1 MHGLAKKVCF
11 DVSVVFFPEIQSS
24 THSVFLVSKESLLTP
39 YERRRMMMEVAEAS
53 PPKKSSYR
61 KSSYEHFC
69 RDFAIVDEEVQ
80 VSKSNE
86 SIGCLFFK
94 ILGG

>member
-1 MHGLAKKVCF
+1 
-11 DVSVVFFPEIQSS
+11 
-24 THSVFLVSKESLLTP
+24 
-39 YERRRMMMEVAEAS
+39 MMEVAEAS
-53 PPKKSSYR
+53 KKESYR
-61 KSSYEHFC
+61 KSSYEQFC
-69 RDFAIVDEEVQ
+69 RDFAIVEEEVE